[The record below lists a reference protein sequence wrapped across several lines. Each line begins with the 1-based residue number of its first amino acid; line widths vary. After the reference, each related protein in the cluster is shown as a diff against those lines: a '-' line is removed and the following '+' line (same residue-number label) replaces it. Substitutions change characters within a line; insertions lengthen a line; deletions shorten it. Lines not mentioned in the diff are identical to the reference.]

1 MVTSKRFLNM
11 VCILLVDTAPN
22 VLKIVA
28 NTDMVEP
35 YCVYAFTSL
44 GKVAESFSLLQG
56 HCVTSLA

>member
-1 MVTSKRFLNM
+1 M

-35 YCVYAFTSL
+35 YCVLATIFNTFGAVSTNRIQTIF
-44 GKVAESFSLLQG
+44 KNLLD
-56 HCVTSLA
+56 CK